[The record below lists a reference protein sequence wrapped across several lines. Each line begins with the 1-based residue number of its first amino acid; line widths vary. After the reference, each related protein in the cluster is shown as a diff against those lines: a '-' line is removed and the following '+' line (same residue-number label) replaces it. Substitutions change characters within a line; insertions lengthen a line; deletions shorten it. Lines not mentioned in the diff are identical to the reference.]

1 MKFVLAAL
9 AILALSGLICL
20 GLLLAATGHG
30 ILLMV
35 AVTLLFL
42 GMFIRF
48 GCLAH

>member
-1 MKFVLAAL
+1 MKFVLATL
-9 AILALSGLICL
+9 AILVLSGLICL

-30 ILLMV
+30 LLPIV
-35 AVTLLFL
+35 AVVALFL